1 MPDQRAIALRKVM
14 KAATTTSP
22 AYPAPT
28 AAPALSPT
36 SGAAAGGTTVTVTG
50 TNLESTT
57 AVLFDDTP
65 GTALTV
71 VSDTSVTVAT
81 PAHGAGA
88 VVVAVVTPG
97 GVVRKAAAFTYS

>member
-1 MPDQRAIALRKVM
+1 MPDQRAVALGKVVR
-14 KAATTTSP
+14 AATANSP

-28 AAPALSPT
+28 AAAALSPAT
-36 SGAAAGGTTVTVTG
+36 GAAAGGTAVTVTG
-50 TNLESTT
+50 TNLSGTI

-65 GTALTV
+65 GTGLTV
-71 VSDTSVTVAT
+71 VSDTSVTVTT
-81 PAHGAGA
+81 PAHSAGA